1 MNCVSKRA
9 IRKFQRIKRYICSVW
24 LIITWGAVFEE
35 SDKHLNDGHS
45 KKMIELSDKLARQT
59 SQTNLP
65 HKLVTQTCQTYL
77 SDKLAEKTSQ
87 TSLSDKHL
95 HDRHSKKTTE
105 LVIAKNCL
113 GELCWGHL
121 VEVNW
126 NNYIHKQQLQQQQHL
141 VKCNS
146 NNKNNK
152 WCLKKVIIIF
162 CGLATLAPKSAQS
175 AQKCQKVSRASK
187 SAQNGQKVP
196 RVVKPQT
203 ILS

>member
-9 IRKFQRIKRYICSVW
+9 IRKFQRIKRYICSLW
-24 LIITWGAVFEE
+24 LIFTWGAVFEE

-45 KKMIELSDKLARQT
+45 KKMIKLVIQTCQTNLSHKLVRQT
-59 SQTNLP
+59 SQTNSSDQ
-65 HKLVTQTCQTYL
+65 LVRQ
-77 SDKLAEKTSQ
+77 TSQ
-87 TSLSDKHL
+87 TNLSDKHL

-141 VKCNS
+141 VKCSS
-146 NNKNNK
+146 NNKNNT
-152 WCLKKVIIIF
+152 WCPKKV
-162 CGLATLAPKSAQS
+162 S
-175 AQKCQKVSRASK
+175 
-187 SAQNGQKVP
+187 
-196 RVVKPQT
+196 
-203 ILS
+203 